1 MEMQINMTN
10 KSKNDCK
17 IFVKKIINPSVRT
30 TVLSLMIFSG
40 HELLISTLFEFLNKF
55 KSIRNIQITY

>member
-17 IFVKKIINPSVRT
+17 IVVKKIINPSVLT
-30 TVLSLMIFSG
+30 TVLSLMIFS
-40 HELLISTLFEFLNKF
+40 HELLISTLFEFV
-55 KSIRNIQITY
+55 

>member
-17 IFVKKIINPSVRT
+17 IVVKKIINPSVRT

-40 HELLISTLFEFLNKF
+40 HELLISTLFEFV
-55 KSIRNIQITY
+55 